1 MRRRESY
8 EIGYPEHPRASGTD
22 DLETFFGIVHRNI
35 GTIFTLKDFK
45 EYWPKA
51 VRYCHLSYLPHFS

>member
-1 MRRRESY
+1 MQRRESY
-8 EIGYPEHPRASGTD
+8 EIEYPERQRASGTD

-35 GTIFTLKDFK
+35 GTVFTLKDFK

-51 VRYCHLSYLPHFS
+51 VRYCTFMLYFSF